1 MPETSHAQPVPG
13 QIDERFDNPLERL
26 RLLAGDDDAI
36 ASFLDELDV
45 RSPRERQMLAELARA
60 GPLAHPDRFDAD
72 HRRLIEALESLR
84 RHGFHGSRSGTSL
97 GPFRPVVRWLVELVA
112 RYLVVSYVKTV
123 VTQMRN
129 LYWARELE
137 SESSSR
143 ELKLLRPARFDAT
156 ALVEIMSS
164 REIGVPSFVIAG
176 LLLPLAATYRAA
188 LHVHA
193 GSFAA
198 ASSLIEEADAITQGT
213 GMAPLKYASMMLAAV
228 RGDEAG
234 ALELFEAGRLEA
246 TARGEGSGL
255 GVTEWTTALLYNGLG
270 RYAEAL
276 AAAQRA
282 AEHEDAGRI
291 AWVLVELIEAGAR
304 SGATDAAQAALDRL
318 TGYTRAS
325 GTEWALGSEAG
336 SRALLSNGRDAESL
350 YREAIERLARS
361 RAVIHLARA
370 QLRYGEWLRR
380 ENRRVDAREQLRAA
394 HDTFSRIGAEGFA
407 ERTRVELQAT
417 GETARARSA
426 DTLDALTPQEAQIA
440 RMASDR
446 QTNPEIAAKLYI
458 SPRTVE
464 YHLRKVFSKLGVNSR
479 KELRSALSSAGA
491 IQQPG

>member
-36 ASFLDELDV
+36 ASSLDELDV

-176 LLLPLAATYRAA
+176 LLLPLAATIWRLMSGFRFDTWEAA
-188 LHVHA
+188 FV
-193 GSFAA
+193 
-198 ASSLIEEADAITQGT
+198 
-213 GMAPLKYASMMLAAV
+213 
-228 RGDEAG
+228 
-234 ALELFEAGRLEA
+234 
-246 TARGEGSGL
+246 
-255 GVTEWTTALLYNGLG
+255 
-270 RYAEAL
+270 
-276 AAAQRA
+276 
-282 AEHEDAGRI
+282 
-291 AWVLVELIEAGAR
+291 
-304 SGATDAAQAALDRL
+304 
-318 TGYTRAS
+318 
-325 GTEWALGSEAG
+325 
-336 SRALLSNGRDAESL
+336 
-350 YREAIERLARS
+350 
-361 RAVIHLARA
+361 
-370 QLRYGEWLRR
+370 
-380 ENRRVDAREQLRAA
+380 
-394 HDTFSRIGAEGFA
+394 
-407 ERTRVELQAT
+407 
-417 GETARARSA
+417 
-426 DTLDALTPQEAQIA
+426 
-440 RMASDR
+440 
-446 QTNPEIAAKLYI
+446 
-458 SPRTVE
+458 
-464 YHLRKVFSKLGVNSR
+464 
-479 KELRSALSSAGA
+479 AGA
-491 IQQPG
+491 IGVAVGVGLSWIVLRGCALASARIRLSVREPLAVVWEDVGWCGRPPRDGVRTFAIVAVVLMVGVWIVLPGLVALALAT